1 MIWVAIVLFA
11 IAIICALAFLVAEK
25 GSDVRENLPIIIA
38 ILFVASLCITGI
50 SSVTIVKPEN
60 VGVQTLFG
68 RVNPEYIDSG
78 IHIVNPFS
86 SVYDMNVQTN
96 TYWMSHVAHEGDKGD
111 KKGGGDE
118 SVSVRSSNGLQ
129 MPVDV
134 SVPYRLE
141 PSAAP
146 WVYKNMGL
154 EWVSK
159 ILRPALSTA
168 TRRAASHYTAEEIY
182 TTKRDEFADKTK
194 MLLSEELNKLM
205 NESYKGQ
212 NPPETVVII
221 TQVLIGHVGIPDSV
235 KSAIESKLK
244 ADQEQQA
251 MDFTIMREKKE
262 AERKRVEAEGIQA
275 FQNIVSKGIDDKLLR
290 WKGIEATLKL
300 AESQN
305 AKVVI
310 IGGSDGLPILLNGTG
325 DASIQVPPKR

>member
-1 MIWVAIVLFA
+1 MIWIAIVLFIVAA
-11 IAIICALAFLVAEK
+11 ICFLGYVCADK
-25 GSDVRENLPIIIA
+25 GSEARNNAGVLAVVIGIVA
-38 ILFVASLCITGI
+38 FVLTIGST
-50 SSVTIVKPEN
+50 VTIVKAGH
-60 VGVQTLFG
+60 VGVQTMFG
-68 RVNPEYIDSG
+68 RVSSEPIESG
-78 IHIVNPFS
+78 LHMVNPFS
-86 SVYDMNVQTN
+86 SVHEMSVQTN
-96 TYWMSHVAHEGDKGD
+96 NYWMSHNHSEGDKKD
-111 KKGGGDE
+111 VDD
-118 SVSVRSSNGLQ
+118 SISVRSSNGLQ

-146 WVYKNMGL
+146 WVYRNMGT

-159 ILRPALSTA
+159 ILRPSLSTA
-168 TRRAASHYTAEEIY
+168 TRRAASHYTAEELY
-182 TTKRDEFADKTK
+182 ASKRDEFAEKTK
-194 MLLSEELNKLM
+194 SLLSEELNKLM
-205 NESYKGQ
+205 QENYKGQ

-221 TQVLIGHVGIPDSV
+221 NQVLIGHVGIPDSV
-235 KSAIESKLK
+235 KAAIESKLK

-300 AESQN
+300 AESPN

-310 IGGSDGLPILLNGTG
+310 IGGGSDGLPILLNGTG
-325 DASIQVPPKR
+325 DASIQVPPKK